1 MRPHSARNGSQFYL
15 IGGLNVEETI
25 NLIVQLISNVGF
37 PIACVCAMFYFW
49 NKEREDHKEEN
60 RQWVEALNNNTQAM
74 NSLMELVKKDG

>member
-1 MRPHSARNGSQFYL
+1 MRPHSAGNGSQFIL
-15 IGGLNVEETI
+15 IGGLDVEETI

>member
-1 MRPHSARNGSQFYL
+1 MEQT
-15 IGGLNVEETI
+15 V
-25 NLIVQLISNVGF
+25 NLIVHLISNVGF

-74 NSLMELVKKDG
+74 NSLLELVKKE